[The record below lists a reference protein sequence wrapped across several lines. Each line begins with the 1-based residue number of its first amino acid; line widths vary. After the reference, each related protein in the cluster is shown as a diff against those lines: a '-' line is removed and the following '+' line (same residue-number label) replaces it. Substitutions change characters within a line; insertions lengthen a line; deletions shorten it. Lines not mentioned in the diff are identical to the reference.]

1 MLSQIRFSMVRR
13 VLTLVGVA
21 LFAAC
26 GSTAPYYKDSVGR
39 IREPKP
45 EDPRLPYAVQQGE
58 FLKDE
63 NLWPYATRGP
73 MKFLGEYQF
82 SHKWFVVRGF
92 CDYGG
97 MTGNSSIVSP
107 DGAGRGRG
115 FIPRSFTE
123 EGVKYGDITKRG
135 NLLFKQFRRRDDGS
149 IHEGGL
155 PARIGPGP
163 HDGYLSS
170 VCKLH
175 ADSQLGRYSG
185 EATGAALSITDQ
197 SFDTQSAASKLGYCS
212 RIANDPAYSR
222 NLSVEHRPSG
232 KWQTCVVEKHV
243 QSQLANHWEMWTM
256 ALADTG
262 YYLEVIWSLSRPV
275 TLEPAWYEQ
284 RQKAFM
290 EVIDSVKL
298 EKTQSSP

>member
-1 MLSQIRFSMVRR
+1 MQRQVQLSMVKR
-13 VLTLVGVA
+13 VLMLIGVG
-21 LFAAC
+21 LLAAC
-26 GSTAPYYKDSVGR
+26 SSTAPYYKDSVGR
-39 IREPKP
+39 TREPKP
-45 EDPRLPYAVQQGE
+45 DDPRLPYAVQQGE

-73 MKFLGEYQF
+73 MKFLGEYRF

-135 NLLFKQFRRRDDGS
+135 NLLFKQFRHRAEGS
-149 IHEGGL
+149 IDEGRL
-155 PARIGPGP
+155 PARVGPGP

-170 VCKLH
+170 VCKIQ
-175 ADSQLGRYSG
+175 ADPQLGRYSG
-185 EATGAALSITDQ
+185 EATRGSLAITDQ
-197 SFDTQSAASKLGYCS
+197 SFEIQVATGKSGFCS

-222 NLSVEHRPSG
+222 KLSVEYRPSG
-232 KWQTCVVEKHV
+232 KWQTCVVEQRV
-243 QSQLANHWEMWTM
+243 QSQLAKHWEMWTM

-262 YYLEVIWSLSRPV
+262 YYLEAIWALSRPV
-275 TLEPAWYEQ
+275 TLEPAWYDE

-290 EVIDSVKL
+290 EVIDSVTF
-298 EKTQSSP
+298 EKIQSSQ